1 MKSVIINMADRMKD
15 LEDSKLESLFASAP
29 IADDGFSICVENRI
43 RRQMWVRRLAL
54 PIALLVGGA
63 IAIKPLAGLV
73 MQLLNFAAALFTS
86 VNSSLGGLSASILPQ
101 YSTVIFG
108 GLLALAFVVVTRLLE
123 EW

>member
-15 LEDSKLESLFASAP
+15 LEDSKLESLFASDP
-29 IADDGFSICVENRI
+29 IADDGFSIRVEKRI

-54 PIALLVGGA
+54 PIALLVGGT
-63 IAIKPLAGLV
+63 IALKPLAGLV
-73 MQLLNFAAALFTS
+73 MQLLNFATVLSTS
-86 VNSSLGGLSASILPQ
+86 VSSSLGGLSASSLPQ
-101 YSTVIFG
+101 YSTVLFG

>member
-1 MKSVIINMADRMKD
+1 LKSVIINMADRMKD
-15 LEDSKLESLFASAP
+15 IEDSKLESLFASDP
-29 IADDGFSICVENRI
+29 IADDGFSIRVEKRI

-63 IAIKPLAGLV
+63 IALKPLAGLV
-73 MQLLNFAAALFTS
+73 MQLLNFATVLSTS
-86 VNSSLGGLSASILPQ
+86 VSSSLGGLSASSLPQ

>member
-15 LEDSKLESLFASAP
+15 LEDSKLESLFASDS
-29 IADDGFSICVENRI
+29 IADDGFSIRVENRI

-73 MQLLNFAAALFTS
+73 MQLLNFAAALSTS
-86 VNSSLGGLSASILPQ
+86 VNSSLGGLSAGILPQ

-108 GLLALAFVVVTRLLE
+108 GLLALAFVVVTRLRE
-123 EW
+123 E

>member
-1 MKSVIINMADRMKD
+1 MADRMKD
-15 LEDSKLESLFASAP
+15 IEDSKLESLFASDP
-29 IADDGFSICVENRI
+29 IADDGFSIRVEKRI

-63 IAIKPLAGLV
+63 IALKPLAGLV
-73 MQLLNFAAALFTS
+73 MQLLNFATVLSTS
-86 VNSSLGGLSASILPQ
+86 VSSSLGGLSASSLPQ